1 MNNKLILNRMILFFL
16 ICWKNIRN
24 TKKKKRKKN
33 DRFIRSPKIEQLIS
47 YTRGEEH
54 SGYYSPRGGSNCVVF
69 QLLRHGPLPSPINET
84 ERARARV
91 HLISLDCKGWDTE
104 PLRRVHFRDKMRI
117 TSVPFPRSFFSSV
130 NLGPSR
136 EHNRKFSA
144 RCHPDYSSVRGVT
157 FIGGLPQP
165 YV

>member
-1 MNNKLILNRMILFFL
+1 MLEEYSKHEEEEEEEKRSFYSFPENRTTNFL
-16 ICWKNIRN
+16 HG
-24 TKKKKRKKN
+24 
-33 DRFIRSPKIEQLIS
+33 E
-47 YTRGEEH
+47 EEH
-54 SGYYSPRGGSNCVVF
+54 SGYYFPRGGSNCVVF

>member
-24 TKKKKRKKN
+24 TKKRKRKKN

-47 YTRGEEH
+47 YTGRR
-54 SGYYSPRGGSNCVVF
+54 SF